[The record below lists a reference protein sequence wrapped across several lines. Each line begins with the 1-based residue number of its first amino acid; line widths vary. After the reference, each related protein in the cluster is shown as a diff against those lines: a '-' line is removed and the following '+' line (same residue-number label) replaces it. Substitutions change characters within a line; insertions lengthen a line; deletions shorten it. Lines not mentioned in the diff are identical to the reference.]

1 MDVVKSKIEKEF
13 GIKISDQQFLDA
25 NKRAKKKLNEVIE
38 RFGDGNGQRNKPDY
52 LADLIYEDMAS
63 VILMELLNM
72 EKEHPVNDQSA
83 PTNNH
88 IVTANV

>member
-1 MDVVKSKIEKEF
+1 MDVIKSQIEKEF
-13 GIKISDQQFLDA
+13 GIKISDRQFLDA
-25 NKRAKKKLNEVIE
+25 NKRAKKKLSEVIE

-72 EKEHPVNDQSA
+72 EKEHSVNDQST
-83 PTNNH
+83 PSSTH
-88 IVTANV
+88 IVAY